1 MNILL
6 EDITSANYEE
16 VCDLDVTEA
25 QQEYVACNMWS
36 LVESHYNVGHTCKA
50 IYQNNEPVGFFMW
63 VQETP
68 TKVSIWRF
76 MVDEHHQNKGIG
88 RQALTMAIAEIKTTS
103 KLEQIEICYN
113 PKNPVAKDFYS
124 SFGFEEV
131 GLDEDEEDMLAV
143 IKISS

>member
-1 MNILL
+1 MNVLL

-131 GLDEDEEDMLAV
+131 GLDEDEEDMLAIIN
-143 IKISS
+143 IKS